1 MSLSQTILS
10 LSGLSVGY
18 TSKKEVKTVLS
29 GVKLNLEK
37 GQLASLLGA
46 NGSGKSTLIRTIAGV
61 QKPLEGTISI
71 AGKSLEQY
79 SPNEVA
85 RLMSLVLAQAGAIGN
100 LTVYALV
107 SLGRF
112 PYTSWMGGLT
122 SKDKEVIFDA
132 LEAVGIVDIANRH
145 IDQLSDGQR
154 QKVMIAR
161 ALAQDTELILLDE
174 PTAHLDFPNK
184 LEVMHLL
191 RDLAFKKN
199 KAILISSHDLDSALS
214 LSDQLWLIDREKQV
228 HAGVP
233 EDLVLSGHLENAFA
247 QDQFSFDYER
257 ARFRK
262 KALPSKDKV
271 WVEGPSM
278 ITQWLR
284 SALERNGHE
293 VSDSKNSKYHIRA
306 VEEQSGYAFYFNKSE
321 SVLKSIEQLL
331 IQLKQHEEINT

>member
-1 MSLSQTILS
+1 MSLSQSILS

-85 RLMSLVLAQAGAIGN
+85 RLMSLVLAQSGAIGN

-112 PYTSWMGGLT
+112 PYTSWMGGLNT
-122 SKDKEVIFDA
+122 KDKEVIFDA
-132 LEAVGIVDIANRH
+132 LEAVGIVDIANQH

-214 LSDQLWLIDREKQV
+214 LSDQLWLIDKEKQV

-262 KALPSKDKV
+262 KSLPSKDKV

-284 SALERNGHE
+284 SALERNGYE
-293 VSDSKNSKYHIRA
+293 VSESQNSKYHIRA
-306 VEEQSGYAFYFNKSE
+306 VEEPSGYAFYFNKSE
-321 SVLKSIEQLL
+321 SALKSIEQLL